1 MNQRS
6 VDTADKQLFDII
18 EIKGLSITALAEYT
32 YILLW
37 EQWDKTFLKPRW
49 NKRFCNNS
57 SFKNIRAS
65 EKISGRQSDKNFFE
79 TSLES
84 NFY

>member
-37 EQWDKTFLKPRW
+37 EQ
-49 NKRFCNNS
+49 
-57 SFKNIRAS
+57 
-65 EKISGRQSDKNFFE
+65 
-79 TSLES
+79 
-84 NFY
+84 